1 MSSLE
6 SPTRPE
12 SPVDVVDV
20 GPSRWAIVS
29 KLQERTNI
37 LSQQDVTDGLGPA
50 YVTEK
55 FLCSSLDSSNTPA
68 FMRVYK
74 QVPIAG
80 TEIKKASV
88 RAAQA
93 VKSYEPIELVA
104 LKSLQEKG
112 CDCDEQAEDDTVP
125 GGFIAYVIWE
135 KVPGESLNTQKFW
148 GYSLSEREE
157 IRLKSREAYKAVQAC
172 GYGLFPGIKKIIYH
186 RPTQTIYLS
195 GFSGPYRTED
205 TQWSDDIYCAYG
217 LVRPP
222 TALDQIFPITSTDLK
237 YDDKG
242 WRW

>member
-93 VKSYEPIELVA
+93 VKSYEPIEL
-104 LKSLQEKG
+104 
-112 CDCDEQAEDDTVP
+112 CDEQAEDDTVP